1 MKQRTQPFRPFV
13 IRWERLKAD
22 LPNRRRLRKFVTLAA
37 APRNEYLTPWVAVCH
52 ALHHPF
58 YAFSNQFFVVRY
70 SFFVGSPKLR
80 KTEVLVNTC
89 ISAIQHLRPLR
100 GGAQSHLLRA
110 SDGACYVT
118 KFQNNPQHIRVLA
131 NEMLATKLGLALGLP
146 MPRVA
151 VIEVSDWL
159 IEHTE
164 DLRIALG
171 GVKIPCRSGKQLGSV
186 YVGLDSPGMTF
197 DYLPRE
203 LLQRVVNFSD
213 FARVLVL
220 DKWTCNSD
228 GRQAIFC
235 RKTLRSLRHHA
246 TFIDQGYCFNA
257 SEWSFPDCP
266 LRGVYANNCVYE
278 SVTGWEVFEPA
289 LTRAEEMD
297 ADTIWRCAAE
307 IPEEWYDG
315 DRDGLNRLVD
325 ALHHR
330 RGAIRKLIGEFQRSS
345 RNPFPNWR
353 ESPADSAMPL
363 PARDRSLEAQR
374 L

>member
-1 MKQRTQPFRPFV
+1 MNP
-13 IRWERLKAD
+13 
-22 LPNRRRLRKFVTLAA
+22 
-37 APRNEYLTPWVAVCH
+37 
-52 ALHHPF
+52 
-58 YAFSNQFFVVRY
+58 
-70 SFFVGSPKLR
+70 
-80 KTEVLVNTC
+80 C
-89 ISAIQHLRPLR
+89 ISAVEHLRPLR
-100 GGAQSHLLRA
+100 DGAQSHLLKA

-131 NEMLATKLGLALGLP
+131 NEMLATNLGLALGLP
-146 MPRVA
+146 MPRVE

-164 DLRIALG
+164 ALRIQVAG
-171 GVKIPCRSGKQLGSV
+171 TKIPCRNGKQLGSL
-186 YVGLDSPGMTF
+186 YVGSESPSMSF

-203 LLQRVVNFSD
+203 LLQRVVNVGD
-213 FARVLVL
+213 FAGVLVL

-235 RKTLRSLRHHA
+235 RNTLRSHRHQA

-257 SEWSFPDCP
+257 GEWSFPDCP

-278 SVTGWEVFEPA
+278 GVTGWEAFEPA
-289 LTRAEEMD
+289 LTKAEEMD

-307 IPEEWYDG
+307 IPEEWYEG
-315 DRDGLNRLVD
+315 DRDGLNRLVET
-325 ALHHR
+325 LHQR
-330 RGAIRKLIGEFQRSS
+330 RGVIRKLIGEFRRSS

-353 ESPADSAMPL
+353 DSPADSSTPL
-363 PARDRSLEAQR
+363 AVSDRSLEAQR

>member
-1 MKQRTQPFRPFV
+1 M
-13 IRWERLKAD
+13 IGWERLKAD

-37 APRNEYLTPWVAVCH
+37 APRNEYLTPWAAVCH

-58 YAFSNQFFVVRY
+58 YAFSNQFFEVRY
-70 SFFVGSPKLR
+70 SLFVGSLKLR

-89 ISAIQHLRPLR
+89 ISAVQHLRPLR

-131 NEMLATKLGLALGLP
+131 NEMLATKLGIALGLP
-146 MPRVA
+146 MPRVE

-164 DLRIALG
+164 DLRIDLG
-171 GVKIPCRSGKQLGSV
+171 GVKIQCRGGKQLGSF
-186 YVGLDSPGMTF
+186 YVGCESPGMTF

-203 LLQRVVNFSD
+203 LLQRVRNVGD

-235 RKTLRSLRHHA
+235 RNTLRSRG
-246 TFIDQGYCFNA
+246 TPPPSSTKGIA
-257 SEWSFPDCP
+257 SMP
-266 LRGVYANNCVYE
+266 E
-278 SVTGWEVFEPA
+278 SGLSRTVRSEA
-289 LTRAEEMD
+289 YTR
-297 ADTIWRCAAE
+297 TIVCTRVL
-307 IPEEWYDG
+307 
-315 DRDGLNRLVD
+315 RDGKHSNQ
-325 ALHHR
+325 H
-330 RGAIRKLIGEFQRSS
+330 
-345 RNPFPNWR
+345 
-353 ESPADSAMPL
+353 
-363 PARDRSLEAQR
+363 
-374 L
+374 